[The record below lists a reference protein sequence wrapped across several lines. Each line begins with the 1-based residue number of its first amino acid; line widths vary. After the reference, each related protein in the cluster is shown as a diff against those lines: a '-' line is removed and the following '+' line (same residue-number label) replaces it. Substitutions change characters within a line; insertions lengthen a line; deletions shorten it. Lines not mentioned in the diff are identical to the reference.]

1 MPPIDNSD
9 LTGTTPRRKP
19 KQDVT
24 EIGGR
29 TLSPATLMMGYGY
42 DPMLSKDR

>member
-9 LTGTTPRRKP
+9 LTGTSPRRKP

-24 EIGGR
+24 EIGGPPV
-29 TLSPATLMMGYGY
+29 SPPPLM
-42 DPMLSKDR
+42 L